1 MHKKKIRA
9 RIIWSVIGVVLL
21 ILGWFSFG
29 PSRSNQSNKTITV
42 GVVSQTKQGQ
52 QIWDQVAK
60 TAKQKYGITVVVKN
74 FSDYNQPNKAL
85 KTGNIDLDAFQHYA
99 FLYAWNKANHGGVE
113 AIGRTTISPIRLYS
127 KKYKK
132 LADLPAGATIAV
144 PNDATNES
152 RALFVLKNSG
162 LIKLKKD
169 SGLATVA
176 DISSN
181 PRDLQIKEISAEQTG
196 RVIKSVAAAV
206 VNNDFAGP
214 AGLTDKDALYIEPVN
229 KDCEEWINII
239 AAKKNNSKK
248 ELYQDV
254 VKSYQT
260 KQVAQLLKKFYGRAT
275 IPAWNLKIK

>member
-1 MHKKKIRA
+1 MHRKKVRA
-9 RIIWSVIGVVLL
+9 RIIWSVIGIVIL

-29 PSRSNQSNKTITV
+29 PSPNNQASKTVTV
-42 GVVSQTKQGQ
+42 GVVGQTKQGE
-52 QIWDQVAK
+52 QIWHQVAR

-85 KTGNIDLDAFQHYA
+85 KTGDIDLNAFQHYA
-99 FLYAWNKANHGGVE
+99 FLDAWKKANHGGVVP
-113 AIGRTTISPIRLYS
+113 IGRTTISPIRLYS

-132 LADLPAGATIAV
+132 LADLPDGATIAV

-152 RALFVLKNSG
+152 RALYVLKNAG
-162 LIKLKKD
+162 LIKLKH
-169 SGLATVA
+169 GGALATIA

-181 PRDLQIKEISAEQTG
+181 PRQLQIKEISAEQTG

-214 AGLTDKDALYIEPVN
+214 AGLTDKNALYIEPVN
-229 KDCEEWINII
+229 KDSQRWINII
-239 AAKKNNSKK
+239 AAKKDRCKNR
-248 ELYQDV
+248 LYRDV
-254 VKSYQT
+254 VKAYQT
-260 KQVAQLLKKFYGRAT
+260 KQVAKLLHKFYGRPT